1 MRSLLKLTA
10 LPLCLFLALGVLD
23 AKNEEKKSSTA
34 KEEKGSSKKKQKKDE
49 KKDAAASTK
58 RADMVPIAKG
68 HDSKGLRIPYYD
80 DRGKL
85 QMTFNIG
92 VASRIDDD
100 HVEMS
105 ELEVET
111 YSPTGASEMKIALPK
126 SVLDLNT
133 RVITAKTHVF
143 VQRSD
148 FELTGE
154 SMEFN
159 TQTNRGNSAA
169 ASACLSM
176 TSRMKHLTKRRPH
189 LVNKLTPFF
198 FSVAFC
204 LSPVCCAGGGKAAVA
219 RGAAKNDRRLR

>member
-1 MRSLLKLTA
+1 MRSLPKLIA
-10 LPLCLFLALGVLD
+10 LPLCLFLAFSVIN
-23 AKNEEKKSSTA
+23 AKSEEKKASSE
-34 KEEKGSSKKKQKKDE
+34 KEEKGNAKKKKQKKDE
-49 KKDAAASTK
+49 KKEAVAAASRRT
-58 RADMVPIAKG
+58 DMVPIAKG

-80 DRGKL
+80 DKGKL

-111 YSPTGASEMKIALPK
+111 FDPSGGSEMKIALPK

-133 RVITAKTHVF
+133 RIITAKTHVF

-159 TQTNRGNSAA
+159 TQTKQG
-169 ASACLSM
+169 
-176 TSRMKHLTKRRPH
+176 
-189 LVNKLTPFF
+189 KL
-198 FSVAFC
+198 
-204 LSPVCCAGGGKAAVA
+204 GGGVRMLIYDIANEGSDKAATA
-219 RGAAKNDRRLR
+219 PDE